1 MEQKR
6 LKGGPGGFALQW
18 ISEYREEL
26 FGIAILSIMFFH
38 FTVIYLDF
46 YESGQ
51 SLLFVSVSRFNKLIG
66 SAGVDA
72 FVFLSGVGLY
82 YSFSGN
88 SDILRFY
95 SRRYKRIIPPYVIV
109 AGVFWLFIDVIYT
122 DSGLIRW
129 LEDFT
134 FVTFFREGVN
144 NFWFIAFIAGMY
156 LVFPLL
162 YKLIFGSS
170 AGWLVFILLTA
181 AAFLFPVWVHVHE
194 PEIYSRLNI
203 ALTRVPWFIVGT
215 YAGRFIK
222 ECKHI
227 PHIVAMTVI
236 LAGPVCKY
244 YVTTQGIKGPLNR
257 YATGL
262 LAISFM
268 LLFVYVIRLLQNVKI
283 LRKVLCFFGKYSL
296 EFYLLHVALWGIFAG
311 AGATL
316 YKAGSYMMMI
326 CTAMILAPL
335 LSKMT
340 AFITRREHSVQGS
353 SSNDDAIK

>member
-1 MEQKR
+1 MEQER
-6 LKGGPGGFALQW
+6 QTGWPRGFALQW

-51 SLLFVSVSRFNKLIG
+51 SLFYISINRFNKLIG

-82 YSFSGN
+82 FSFSGN

-109 AGVFWLFIDVIYT
+109 AGTFWLFADAIYT
-122 DSGLIRW
+122 DRGLTRW

-134 FVTFFREGVN
+134 FITFFREGVN

-170 AGWLVFILLTA
+170 AGWLIFIFLTA
-181 AAFLFPVWVHVHE
+181 AALLLPVWVHIHE

-203 ALTRVPWFIVGT
+203 ALTRVPWFIAGT
-215 YAGRFIK
+215 FAGRFIK
-222 ECKHI
+222 ERRNI
-227 PHIVAMTVI
+227 PHIIAMAVI

-244 YVTTQGIKGPLNR
+244 YIAVKGIKGPLSR

-262 LAISFM
+262 LAISLM
-268 LLFVYVIRLLQNVKI
+268 LLFIYVIRLLQNAKI
-283 LRKVLCFFGKYSL
+283 LRKVLCFFGNYSL
-296 EFYLLHVALWGIFAG
+296 EFYLLHVALWGILAG

-316 YKAGSYMMMI
+316 YKPGSYMMLI
-326 CTAMILAPL
+326 CAAMIMAPL
-335 LSKMT
+335 LSKVT
-340 AFITRREHSVQGS
+340 AFITRKEHTAHENVN
-353 SSNDDAIK
+353 NDAAIN